1 MTYKKPFWRQNGF
14 SGEVLSDG
22 SILSLNVKDFKET
35 MPTSGPNSVI
45 YDATVD
51 DTYGALLG
59 FIGGKQAAE
68 WSGESW
74 GILYYFKN
82 I

>member
-1 MTYKKPFWRQNGF
+1 
-14 SGEVLSDG
+14 
-22 SILSLNVKDFKET
+22 

-74 GILYYFKN
+74 GLLYYFKN